1 MRCLARAAGR
11 SLAVRSH
18 DAALARYFVQEK
30 ITNVELLS
38 RIAVACPAAL
48 STAVRRS
55 RLGLRPTSTHHR
67 DLESMAGLH
76 GDVAELCRVLHI
88 FGEAHRVR
96 VEEVARLQRELAGT
110 TPFELLI
117 LASLY
122 AFEHLVLAGM
132 SSPHRADGTIT
143 HDQCAWHAINDLLLW
158 KLGTIRPQDLHLDHS
173 ALPRSL
179 DTYLAPVLSES
190 NVAQAG
196 AQGMRNAFRALL
208 EAQIEL
214 NDFISRSSDA
224 FSFDDAIRFVRR
236 GAVLEIEV
244 IEPDLRVA
252 WQRDGR
258 KLARLHEYWFYRA
271 SDEFMRSP
279 KATQTIGRPENH
291 EANRLAYIRAIRTRL
306 QLTEVY
312 GVAATVTTDAG
323 DEVDLFL
330 ALLALELTSA
340 FFQRDF
346 LETFMA
352 HYRASG
358 DWRVALRWLA
368 DGGMREGFQIRYPLT
383 WSERSAKISSIV
395 GWTVTSAWLKAAG

>member
-1 MRCLARAAGR
+1 
-11 SLAVRSH
+11 
-18 DAALARYFVQEK
+18 
-30 ITNVELLS
+30 
-38 RIAVACPAAL
+38 
-48 STAVRRS
+48 
-55 RLGLRPTSTHHR
+55 
-67 DLESMAGLH
+67 MAGLH